1 MHSKCPCP
9 IVSLSRTFWI
19 IFVLYS
25 QFRIIWYIPI
35 GCFLCIWCLFAF
47 FSFPELSP
55 VLPAAALVVGIRPT
69 PVITCCKEH
78 SLSLKNIYFVQ
89 NLKKRPPFL
98 TYLKSGEER
107 WLTPD
112 YKLSWQ
118 VAVACHRNCPDL
130 EWIFPN
136 SKDFFNFFLSRPND
150 KLMKLCNLDVH
161 DKSLINHEESCSQPN
176 ETNNLPKSSRR
187 ILLLKM
193 KERCSRGQKDW
204 QPRQTR

>member
-1 MHSKCPCP
+1 MLPPVTPCYTPVTLCYNLSHPCYLLIHPCYTPATTCYLCYTFLIFCCCRFPFPSQNMHSKCPCP

-25 QFRIIWYIPI
+25 QFRIIWYILI

-89 NLKKRPPFL
+89 NLKKTATIFNLFKKWR
-98 TYLKSGEER
+98 GEMANS
-107 WLTPD
+107 WL
-112 YKLSWQ
+112 
-118 VAVACHRNCPDL
+118 
-130 EWIFPN
+130 
-136 SKDFFNFFLSRPND
+136 
-150 KLMKLCNLDVH
+150 
-161 DKSLINHEESCSQPN
+161 
-176 ETNNLPKSSRR
+176 
-187 ILLLKM
+187 
-193 KERCSRGQKDW
+193 
-204 QPRQTR
+204 